1 MAEGL
6 GKILIAD
13 DLEVVLK
20 LEEILLKRTGCD
32 VIKAKNGTEALK
44 KVQVERPD
52 IVLLDL
58 LMPEMNGDVVCK
70 FIKSN
75 DKLAHITVIMV
86 TSRGEKEDVERCR
99 RAGCDH
105 YLTKPIKQNELLG
118 IVRDVIDEKGLV
130 VAR

>member
-1 MAEGL
+1 MAET

-20 LEEILLKRTGCD
+20 LEEILLKRTGCE

-44 KVQVERPD
+44 KIQLERPQ

-58 LMPEMNGDVVCK
+58 MMPEMNGDVVCK
-70 FIKSN
+70 FVKDN
-75 DKLAHITVIMV
+75 KKLADTTIIMV
-86 TSRGEKEDVERCR
+86 TSKGEAADEERCR

-105 YLTKPIKQNELLG
+105 FLTKPIKQNELLG
-118 IVRDVIDEKGLV
+118 IVREVMKQKGLV
-130 VAR
+130 KV

>member
-1 MAEGL
+1 MI

-20 LEEILLKRTGCD
+20 LEEILLKRTGCE

-44 KVQVERPD
+44 KIQTERPH

-58 LMPEMNGDVVCK
+58 MMPEMNGDVVCK
-70 FIKSN
+70 FVKSN
-75 DKLAHITVIMV
+75 EKLADTTIIMV
-86 TSRGEKEDVERCR
+86 TSKGEKEDEERCR
-99 RAGCDH
+99 RAGADH

-118 IVRDVIDEKGLV
+118 IVRDVMKVKGLEKV
-130 VAR
+130 

>member
-1 MAEGL
+1 MAV

-20 LEEILLKRTGCD
+20 LEEILLRRTGCD
-32 VIKAKNGTEALK
+32 VIKAKNGAEALK
-44 KVQVERPD
+44 KVQAESPD

-75 DKLAHITVIMV
+75 EKLAHITVIMV
-86 TSRGEKEDVERCR
+86 TGKDGKEDAERCK
-99 RAGCDH
+99 RAGCDY
-105 YLTKPIKQNELLG
+105 YLTKPIKQNELLS
-118 IVRDVIDEKGLV
+118 IVRKVMDEKGLV
-130 VAR
+130 QA

>member
-1 MAEGL
+1 MAEQ
-6 GKILIAD
+6 GKILIVD

-20 LEEILLKRTGCD
+20 LEEILLKRTGCE

-44 KVQVERPD
+44 KIQTEKPH

-70 FIKSN
+70 FVKSN
-75 DKLAHITVIMV
+75 EKLAKTTIIMV
-86 TSRGEKEDVERCR
+86 TSKGEKEDEDRCR
-99 RAGCDH
+99 KAGCDY

-118 IVRDVIDEKGLV
+118 IVRDVLKDKGLV
-130 VAR
+130 AKV

>member
-1 MAEGL
+1 MAEN

-20 LEEILLKRTGCD
+20 LEEILLKRTGCE

-44 KVQVERPD
+44 KIQTERPH

-58 LMPEMNGDVVCK
+58 MMPEMNGDVVCK
-70 FIKSN
+70 FVKSN
-75 DKLAHITVIMV
+75 EKLAATTIIMV
-86 TSRGEKEDVERCR
+86 TSKGDKDDEERCR

-105 YLTKPIKQNELLG
+105 YLTKPIKQAELLN
-118 IVRDVIDEKGLV
+118 IVRDALKEKGLV
-130 VAR
+130 AKI